1 MKIKTMKKRYTAKQ
15 RRMAEHIEK
24 GYEKKGFPKAK
35 AWSVAWATV
44 RKYLGEGPD
53 SKRVC
58 RIFL

>member
-1 MKIKTMKKRYTAKQ
+1 MKKIKKKYTARQ
-15 RRMAEHIEK
+15 HRMAEHIEK
-24 GYEKKGFPKAK
+24 SYERKGYSKTK

-44 RKYLGEGPD
+44 RKFLGEGPD